1 MRIGELL
8 RLNMRDLDVRERKIH
23 IYEGE
28 KNCLGRVVYLSD
40 DALMALGLWLRKR
53 IRQKNISFTA

>member
-1 MRIGELL
+1 MIKPTFSKRKRRSNDPSKSEL
-8 RLNMRDLDVRERKIH
+8 RDLDIGERKIH

-40 DALMALGLWLRKR
+40 DALMA
-53 IRQKNISFTA
+53 TA